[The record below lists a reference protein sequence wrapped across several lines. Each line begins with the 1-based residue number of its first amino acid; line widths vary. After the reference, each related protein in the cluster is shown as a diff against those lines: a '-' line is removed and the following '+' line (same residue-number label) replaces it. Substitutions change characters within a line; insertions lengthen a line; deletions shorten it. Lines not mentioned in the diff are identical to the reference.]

1 MDADDCPS
9 LISTRLDIYFH
20 EVAEEHGL
28 TKYEREIALAVIE
41 RFHEIAIESGK
52 RMLKLLGHFPV
63 TDSEMEAG
71 LAIMR
76 AADGDNAPKR
86 ADLLAGL
93 SSQPRAYLIL
103 EVLRKTAKKA
113 LPPHLANSLA
123 EVFS

>member
-1 MDADDCPS
+1 MDTNDCDS
-9 LISTRLDIYFH
+9 LIGTRLDMYFH
-20 EVAEEHGL
+20 DVAEAHGL
-28 TKYEREIALAVIE
+28 TEGEKEAALCVIV
-41 RFHEIAIESGK
+41 RFHSMAMESGR
-52 RMLKLLGHFPV
+52 RMIKLLGHFPV

-76 AADGDNAPKR
+76 AADGPNAPKR